1 MVNCEIITPEGRRLV
16 VQRAPKGYVRRE
28 NILYGFEPRYAHR
41 FPLEADN
48 TSFRGGQVGG
58 KKVEYPKIGEGGES
72 IDRLTKDKGPLVGGR
87 GCCLPPSGNL
97 AYFSREQRL
106 DVFTPADFS
115 LRRPRRRFVCEYEM
129 RETCSYAEELCH
141 EALAGEGEGRGNGE
155 TEGGGTP
162 PAPFNLRGNIFGERW
177 PSWVFYK
184 VVTQVP
190 LIFILAATFW
200 QSALRE
206 NIVPPVLSP
215 ESFARGGG
223 GILPRL
229 PRCLQCRLYPDQE
242 FHILKVRNLLYSLPW
257 KQGTSSCWLP
267 SMEETRECETKGY
280 KDGPR
285 FSRIRY
291 FLLRA
296 TKFLLFAI
304 LPTFSRRQFQGRSN

>member
-1 MVNCEIITPEGRRLV
+1 MLPSSIRKSCVFFTGAKIGRVYAGRFLPSPTSSTICLRIRNAGNLFLCGRTLSRGFGGGGRR
-16 VQRAPKGYVRRE
+16 
-28 NILYGFEPRYAHR
+28 
-41 FPLEADN
+41 
-48 TSFRGGQVGG
+48 G
-58 KKVEYPKIGEGGES
+58 K
-72 IDRLTKDKGPLVGGR
+72 
-87 GCCLPPSGNL
+87 
-97 AYFSREQRL
+97 
-106 DVFTPADFS
+106 
-115 LRRPRRRFVCEYEM
+115 
-129 RETCSYAEELCH
+129 
-141 EALAGEGEGRGNGE
+141 GEGRGNGE